1 MLQDAAHNH
10 NNRIAIGALIY
21 VKTRRATDSK
31 AVGHAQP
38 TALPSSPR
46 PYRAPIP
53 HTVSAGLS
61 NWQWRGGSS
70 YQPDEEKHSVGAI
83 TLKLLF

>member
-1 MLQDAAHNH
+1 MLQDAAHNP

-46 PYRAPIP
+46 PYRAPNPSHGIGRVVEGRLQLP
-53 HTVSAGLS
+53 AR
-61 NWQWRGGSS
+61 RG
-70 YQPDEEKHSVGAI
+70 KA
-83 TLKLLF
+83 